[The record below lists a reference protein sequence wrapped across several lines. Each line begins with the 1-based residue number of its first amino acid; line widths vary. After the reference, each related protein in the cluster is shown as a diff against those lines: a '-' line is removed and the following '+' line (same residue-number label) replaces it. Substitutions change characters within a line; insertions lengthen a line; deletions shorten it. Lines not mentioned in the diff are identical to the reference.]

1 LYGNDATSSAK
12 RVETWASTWNIRQFQ
27 QVGGPP
33 VTVWRQL
40 RKLNA
45 SQTDETIEP
54 VRKAADDSDW
64 CQFLELMETAPV
76 KIERIY
82 SEKLNRYDEP
92 AGDLILGVSLQ
103 GVTYVTRLHEWTIEH
118 RPSEEHF
125 CKEIKPYENFDLMS
139 QFSNQTQRA
148 ERVLEF
154 CQ

>member
-1 LYGNDATSSAK
+1 MII
-12 RVETWASTWNIRQFQ
+12 RASTWSIRQFQ

-54 VRKAADDSDW
+54 VRKAADESDW
-64 CQFLELMETAPV
+64 CHFLELMETAPV

-92 AGDLILGVSLQ
+92 VGDLILGVSLQ
-103 GVTYVTRLHEWTIEH
+103 GITHVTRLHEWTVEY
-118 RPSEEHF
+118 RPSEEQV

-139 QFSNQTQRA
+139 KFSNQTQRA